1 MKKAFRILLP
11 FIITAVAL
19 WWAFGEFLVDCA
31 AKNATFGG
39 ILAGVFGLV
48 ADGQSC
54 DALVASFSEAKVFPA
69 VFPFLFC
76 FAAHFFFRSLRWRYL
91 LPAQPGERKVSLQQL
106 FDSMMLGN
114 LATFIFPFRLGEF
127 IRPLILSRW
136 TNYTFSSA
144 FVSVVIERFF
154 DLATVLLSFA
164 FIIASRQVSPQV
176 MAGATALAVMSAGLL
191 VFLVLACLAPDF
203 TKRCVVACSRLLPAK
218 LAGMVDHFTGD
229 LIRGASVVKT
239 PSRLLVIL
247 LLTVIVW
254 SFAWLQFYAML
265 YVFPWDQGWE
275 QSLELSVALGVL
287 VALAIAAPS
296 APGFF
301 GTFQV
306 GCKAAFQLFGYGAW
320 AFVSAYSIVM
330 HLVTY
335 VLFVSIGF
343 LLLRKHD
350 LKLFDLKK
358 AASEAPQTA

>member
-1 MKKAFRILLP
+1 MKKAIKVFLP

-19 WWAFGEFLVDCA
+19 WWAFGEFAVDCA
-31 AKNATFGG
+31 ARNSTLSG
-39 ILAGVFGLV
+39 ILTGTFGLV
-48 ADGQSC
+48 ADGHSC
-54 DALVASFSEAKVFPA
+54 NDLVTSFSEAKVFPA
-69 VFPFLFC
+69 AVPFLFC

-91 LPAQPGERKVSLQQL
+91 LPAQAEGSQVSLRQL

-136 TNYTFSSA
+136 TKYSFSSA

-164 FIIASRQVSPQV
+164 FIIGSREVSPAV

-191 VFLVLACLAPDF
+191 VFLVFACILPDF
-203 TKRCVVACSRLLPAK
+203 TKRCVLFFSSRMPAK
-218 LAGMVDHFTGD
+218 IAALIERFTGD

-239 PSRLLVIL
+239 PSRLVAIL

-254 SFAWLQFYAML
+254 SFAWLQFYFML
-265 YVFPWDQGWE
+265 FVFPWDQGLP
-275 QSLELSVALGVL
+275 QSLELSVGLGVL

-296 APGFF
+296 VPGFF
-301 GTFQV
+301 GTFQA
-306 GCKAAFQLFGYGAW
+306 GCKAAFQLFGYSSW
-320 AFVSAYSIVM
+320 AFISAYSIVM

-358 AASEAPQTA
+358 AASEAPQPA